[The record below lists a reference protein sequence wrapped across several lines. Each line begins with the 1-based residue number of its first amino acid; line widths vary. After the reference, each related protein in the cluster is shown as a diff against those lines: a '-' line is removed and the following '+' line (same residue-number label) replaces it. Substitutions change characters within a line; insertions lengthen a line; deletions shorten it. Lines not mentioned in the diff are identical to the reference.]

1 LLIGFEK
8 LLLQSDC
15 RLCSFLPNIEEW
27 YRAGLS
33 VFIDLHHKE
42 GGSGSLKD
50 WCDADRPLPC
60 DQAVHSCSWGRF
72 MQERKMASDQRDT
85 SAMGA
90 FAGPLG
96 MFTPVMDYMIDAAQR
111 GVLFCDVMRQRGN
124 QYRERLAETVPHV
137 LDYEVELVV
146 DGRTLDRPVNYAL
159 ARVIPPAGIEFD
171 SKRRPFVVVDPRAGH
186 GPGIGG
192 FKADSEIGVAFKA
205 GHPCYFI
212 GFLPEPMPG
221 QTIEDI
227 ARAEAVFLEKVIALH
242 PEADG
247 KPCVIGNCQAGWA
260 VMMLAAIRP
269 ELFGPIIVAG
279 SPLSYWAG
287 VRGKFPMRYSGGLL
301 GGSWLTA
308 LTGDLGHGKFDGA
321 WLVQNF
327 ENQNPANTLWSKPYN
342 LYSKIDTE
350 APRYLGFEKWWG
362 GHVNL
367 NAEEIQFIVDELFIG
382 NNLAAGRIQT
392 SNGTSIDLRN
402 IRSPIVVFCSKGD
415 NITPPQQALGWI
427 LDLYENVD
435 EIRSCGQTIVYTIH
449 ETIGHLGI
457 FVSGGV
463 AKKEHGEFSS
473 NIDLIDTLPPGLYEA
488 VLENKAG
495 DTANPDL
502 VTGNWVMRCEARTLD
517 DIRALGGNDAAD
529 ERRFAT
535 AARVSEINLSL
546 YRTFAQPMVRA
557 MVNSPMAEW
566 MQQLHPLRL
575 QYEFFSNANPLMAPV
590 ATLAEQVRKDRKPSE
605 ANNPFVAMQENASRQ
620 IVAGLDAWRDMT
632 EALAE
637 RTFLTIYGLPSL
649 QAAVGLDPAATR
661 PLRQAAKS
669 PLHQELL
676 QKRIAEL
683 KSRIPIGGLR
693 EAVIRGL
700 LYAGMT
706 RAAIDERGFE
716 LTRRIRQAHGDIPL
730 SDFKALV
737 REQFNMLLIDQE
749 GALRAIPAML
759 PSDAEER
766 RKAFDLIKQVLG
778 ARGEMSPEDEKRMSE
793 VARLFDVD
801 DKRSGN
807 QIPFRRT
814 RKELQ
819 NRAS

>member
-1 LLIGFEK
+1 M
-8 LLLQSDC
+8 
-15 RLCSFLPNIEEW
+15 P
-27 YRAGLS
+27 
-33 VFIDLHHKE
+33 
-42 GGSGSLKD
+42 
-50 WCDADRPLPC
+50 
-60 DQAVHSCSWGRF
+60 
-72 MQERKMASDQRDT
+72 SDQRDT

-171 SKRRPFVVVDPRAGH
+171 PKRRPFVVVDPRAGH

-620 IVAGLDAWRDMT
+620 IVAGLDGWRDMT

-778 ARGEMSPEDEKRMSE
+778 ARGEMSLEDETRMSE

-801 DKRSGN
+801 DKRSGD
-807 QIPFRRT
+807 QTPFRRT